1 MLKRDMLSVLLVAIG
16 VLLSGTVPGLVIG
29 APMAALGA
37 YAIVDPRLGDT
48 PDVLGHLA
56 GQTR

>member
-1 MLKRDMLSVLLVAIG
+1 MLSVLLVAIG

-29 APMAALGA
+29 APMAALGG